1 MSKSLLGTLLGLAV
15 AVLISFR
22 WEGAQRFG
30 VWSGYLL
37 GAGVGCAILGWQAK
51 AFRQTPH
58 KAMQVLGLGFLLK
71 VTAIGVMGLLIYSV
85 PAIRER
91 LDAMSF
97 LIAAAGGMFLLM
109 LLGTFEN
116 AKVLEHASRE
126 AYLRSQN
133 IAKATQAKSDGANPS
148 EALTEGTT
156 SL

>member
-1 MSKSLLGTLLGLAV
+1 MSKSLLGTLLGLAI
-15 AVLISFR
+15 AVLVSFR

-37 GAGVGCAILGWQAK
+37 GAGVGCAIVGWQAK

-71 VTAIGVMGLLIYSV
+71 ITAVGLMGILIYSV
-85 PAIRER
+85 PAIHER
-91 LDAMSF
+91 LDAMTF
-97 LIAAAGGMFLLM
+97 LIAAAAGMFVLL
-109 LLGTFEN
+109 LLGTVEN
-116 AKVLEHASRE
+116 AKVLEQASRE
-126 AYLRSQN
+126 AYLRAQSKN
-133 IAKATQAKSDGANPS
+133 NADGAKPS